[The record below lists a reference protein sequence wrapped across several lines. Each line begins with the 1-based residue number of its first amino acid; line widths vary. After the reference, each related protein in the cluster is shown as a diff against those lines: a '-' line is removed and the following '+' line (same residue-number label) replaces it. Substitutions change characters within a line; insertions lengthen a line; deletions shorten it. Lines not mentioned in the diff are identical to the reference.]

1 MFKQRLIYMG
11 IESTKIVKRSEAIE
25 MLNPKCMVY
34 DNDCLERLEY
44 LLYEHVESIFEYIVV
59 EDDYY
64 KGNVEDGYRR
74 I

>member
-1 MFKQRLIYMG
+1 MG

-34 DNDCLERLEY
+34 DNDCIERLEY
-44 LLYEHVESIFEYIVV
+44 LLYEHSESIFEYINYIVV
-59 EDDYY
+59 EDDY
-64 KGNVEDGYRR
+64 KEDDGYRR

>member
-1 MFKQRLIYMG
+1 MG

-25 MLNPKCMVY
+25 MLNPKCLVY
-34 DNDCLERLEY
+34 DNDCIERLEY
-44 LLYEHVESIFEYIVV
+44 LLYEHRESIFENYIVV